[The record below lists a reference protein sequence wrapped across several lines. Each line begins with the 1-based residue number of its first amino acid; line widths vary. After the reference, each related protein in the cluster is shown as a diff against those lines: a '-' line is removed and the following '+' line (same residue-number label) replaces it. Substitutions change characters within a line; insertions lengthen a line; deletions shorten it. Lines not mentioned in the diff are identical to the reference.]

1 MLPQI
6 DISRIAE
13 DLDRLSDEIQDAYE
27 AGYRDKDTEPKT
39 LANAL
44 RETLHAL
51 ERCQDLPAGS
61 EDPLRGKHLN
71 ALTDHGLDLLGRLA
85 ASADRLQ
92 LPDQARGIEALAL
105 PFACCA
111 ARCGAEIASPSLVI
125 NAAAA
130 LANQLKRPEQL
141 EALYGL
147 MTEIVDAVSPRI
159 TAEIGSDDP
168 DRPWRVLLLN
178 RAIVATRSHQ
188 PRLMEEA
195 FDAIADQLPDDAPQF
210 FRQGMEQIEALDY
223 PEQVRTVMTRYHR
236 NWRTRRTLH

>member
-6 DISRIAE
+6 DISKIAE
-13 DLDRLSDEIQDAYE
+13 DLDLLSDEVQDAYDE
-27 AGYRDKDTEPKT
+27 GARDQDTEPKT
-39 LANAL
+39 LVDAL

-51 ERCQDLPAGS
+51 ERYQDQPAGS
-61 EDPLRGKHLN
+61 DDLLGGKHMN
-71 ALTDHGLDLLGRLA
+71 TLTDHGLDLLGQLA
-85 ASADRLQ
+85 ALADGLQ
-92 LPDQARGIEALAL
+92 LPEQARKIEALAL

-111 ARCGAEIASPSLVI
+111 ARCNAEIASPSLAI

-147 MTEIVDAVSPRI
+147 MSEVVDAVSPRI
-159 TAEIGSDDP
+159 TVEIASEDP

-195 FDAIADQLPDDAPQF
+195 FDAVADQLPDDAPRF
-210 FRQGMEQIEALDY
+210 FREGMGQMETLDY
-223 PEQVRTVMTRYHR
+223 PEQVRTVMTRYYEK
-236 NWRTRRTLH
+236 WCTPRTLH

>member
-27 AGYRDKDTEPKT
+27 DGYRDKDTEPRT

-51 ERCQDLPAGS
+51 ERCQDAPSGS
-61 EDPLRGKHLN
+61 DDPLRSKHIN
-71 ALTDHGLDLLGRLA
+71 SLTDHGLDLLGQLA
-85 ASADRLQ
+85 ALADRLH
-92 LPDQARGIEALAL
+92 LPDQAREVEALAL

-111 ARCGAEIASPSLVI
+111 ARCNAEIASPALVV

-147 MTEIVDAVSPRI
+147 MSEIVDAVSPRI
-159 TAEIGSDDP
+159 TAELGSSDP

-188 PRLMEEA
+188 TRLMEEA
-195 FDAIADQLPDDAPQF
+195 FDAVADQLPEDAPQF
-210 FRQGMEQIEALDY
+210 FREAMEQMEALDY
-223 PEQVRTVMTRYHR
+223 PEQLRAVVVRYYE
-236 NWRTRRTLH
+236 NWRSRRTLH